1 MNIGL
6 YAKAK
11 GLGIIPKSPHVRT
24 AAVLA
29 VLSNLNL
36 LRLHA
41 KPPLRQNLCYH
52 AMREDLAF
60 AQLLQQRGGRRR
72 LPAETENR
80 IRSKGYRGFARI
92 IDAKKKHL
100 S

>member
-6 YAKAK
+6 YAKGK

-29 VLSNLNL
+29 VLSNLSF

-41 KPPLRQNLCYH
+41 KPHLRQNLCYR

-60 AQLLQQRGGRRR
+60 AQLLQQRGAEGVCR
-72 LPAETENR
+72 LKQKIEYDQRDIEDLPE
-80 IRSKGYRGFARI
+80 
-92 IDAKKKHL
+92 
-100 S
+100 